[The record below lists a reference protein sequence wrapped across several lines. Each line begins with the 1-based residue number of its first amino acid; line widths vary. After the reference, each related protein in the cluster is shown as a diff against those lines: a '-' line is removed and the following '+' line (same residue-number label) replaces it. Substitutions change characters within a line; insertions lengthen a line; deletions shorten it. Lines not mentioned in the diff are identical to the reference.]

1 MRRDRT
7 LVRAS
12 DVGLYAYCARAWW
25 LARVQEAGHDE
36 PARLAHGT
44 ASHAAHGRQVRRV
57 EQARLAAIALIAIG
71 ALLLL
76 AVLATLILS
85 Q

>member
-12 DVGLYAYCARAWW
+12 DVGLYAFCARAWW
-25 LARVQEAGHDE
+25 LARVQEAEHDN

-44 ASHAAHGRQVRRV
+44 SVHSAHGAQVRRIG
-57 EQARLAAIALIAIG
+57 QARRAALILIG
-71 ALLLL
+71 AGVVLLIAFL
-76 AVLATLILS
+76 ALTIFG